1 MNPDAI
7 AVPPMP
13 GREAAAAI
21 GAASARL
28 ARAGVAS
35 PRLDAELLMAAALG
49 VSRAAVV
56 SAGAEMPGAAPTD
69 PAALGRFER
78 MAARRETREPLAY
91 IVGRREF
98 FSLEFA
104 VRPGVLIPR
113 PESETVVEA
122 ALDFLREHPAAT
134 VLDIG
139 TGSGAIA
146 IAIATNAP
154 AARIV
159 ALDIS
164 KVPLEVAADNARRHR
179 CADRITFLKSDCFA
193 ALDGN
198 RSPFDLIVSNPPY
211 IAAAELATL
220 EPEVRGFEPRIAL
233 GGGHDGLEFYRKIGE
248 GLARWLARR
257 GEVMLE
263 VGAGQADAVEAMMR
277 AAGCDTSVRM
287 RDLAGV
293 ERVVRARRAL

>member
-1 MNPDAI
+1 MNPEAI
-7 AVPPMP
+7 AEPHMR
-13 GREAAAAI
+13 GHEGAAAI

-28 ARAGVAS
+28 ARAGVVSA
-35 PRLDAELLMAAALG
+35 RLDAELLMAATLG

-56 SAGAEMPGAAPTD
+56 SGGAEVTGAAQID
-69 PAALGRFER
+69 AAALGRFER
-78 MAARRETREPLAY
+78 MVARREAREPLAY

-104 VRPGVLIPR
+104 VCPGVLIPR
-113 PESETVVEA
+113 PETETVVEA
-122 ALDFLREHPAAT
+122 ALDFLGKRSTAT

-146 IAIATNAP
+146 IAVAKNAP

-164 KVPLEVAADNARRHR
+164 KVLLEVAADNARRHR
-179 CADRITFLKSDCFA
+179 CADRITFLQGDCFA
-193 ALDGN
+193 GLDDNG
-198 RSPFDLIVSNPPY
+198 SPFDLIVSNPPY
-211 IAAAELATL
+211 IAEADLATL
-220 EPEVRGFEPRIAL
+220 APEIRHFEPRIAL
-233 GGGHDGLEFYRKIGE
+233 EGGCDGMEFYRKIAN
-248 GLARWLARR
+248 GLARWLVRG
-257 GEVMLE
+257 GEVILE
-263 VGAGQADAVEAMMR
+263 VGAGQADAVETMMR

-293 ERVVRARRAL
+293 ERAVRSRRAS